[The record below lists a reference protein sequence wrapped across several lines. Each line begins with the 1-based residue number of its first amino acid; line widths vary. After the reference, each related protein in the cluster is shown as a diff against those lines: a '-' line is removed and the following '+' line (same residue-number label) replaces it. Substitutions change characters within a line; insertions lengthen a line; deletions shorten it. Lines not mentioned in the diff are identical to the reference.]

1 MKRESDNN
9 NNSNNDYSEEEDDD
23 DDYYD
28 PYTSISKLFY
38 TEKGSKR
45 SKTKNGFTRWG
56 KRKSNKEEEEE
67 KEKKRRRESR
77 TSNKNNNNNNN
88 ISNNNLSSK
97 LVFSYEKLKDIVENK
112 EDLDLLTKVIRN
124 VYVKRLKYK
133 LYNTIIQISESKQ
146 TYILSF
152 IFENEIEFSWND
164 MKKIQNICAE
174 KLEDIII
181 KSTSL
186 DPIDVE
192 EHKINVLAQITI
204 KIKVAK

>member
-1 MKRESDNN
+1 MKRESDN
-9 NNSNNDYSEEEDDD
+9 SYYSEEEDDNGD
-23 DDYYD
+23 IYD

-38 TEKGSKR
+38 SEEGSKR
-45 SKTKNGFTRWG
+45 AKTKNGFTRWG
-56 KRKSNKEEEEE
+56 KRKSNKEQEEEE
-67 KEKKRRRESR
+67 KGKDKTIEKRRR
-77 TSNKNNNNNNN
+77 KYDNNNNNNN

-97 LVFSYEKLKDIVENK
+97 LVFSYEKLKDIVESK
-112 EDLDLLTKVIRN
+112 GDLDMLTKIIRN

-164 MKKIQNICAE
+164 MKKIQNLCGE

-181 KSTSL
+181 KTTSL
-186 DPIDVE
+186 DPVDVE

-204 KIKVAK
+204 KTKVTK